1 VRSFL
6 IGDRYAANELTGL
19 LAWPIDGPVLPGLHL
34 GLRRADAVAAV
45 AA

>member
-34 GLRRADAVAAV
+34 ETSPC
-45 AA
+45 